1 MATTYHPKRAYFS
14 PNRIQLTGKEIIRDC
29 AEDRVRALKAFE
41 YFKDMV
47 DSDPEDDKAKSEMI
61 RALDLSMAA
70 NDKKVKL
77 LDLLVKLSIHQD
89 KTRPAER
96 ESINPED
103 LSFEEIKSASSR

>member
-77 LDLLVKLSIHQD
+77 LDLLIKLAIHQD
-89 KTRPAER
+89 KTRPGEIENIR
-96 ESINPED
+96 PED
-103 LSFEEIKSASSR
+103 LTFEQIKSSSNG